1 MAQAGR
7 RYSHAR
13 AFPDAFMALGHH
25 ICRSFGTPM
34 RIETGRRSVT
44 ALSTA
49 AVALVLGINKAWAA
63 AGQPSPWETG
73 MQEMVTELAQ
83 NVSSFHTYLVW
94 LIAAI
99 CLFVLALILVVIA
112 RFNESKNPVPSKTTH
127 NTLLEV
133 AWTVIPVLILVAIAI
148 PSFRLL
154 REQLVPPQA
163 DLVVKATGY
172 SWYWGYEYP
181 EDQGGGFKFDSNM
194 IPDDGARKPD
204 QPRLLGADNAMVV
217 PVGKVVR
224 VQVTSADVMHAFALP
239 SFALKIDA
247 IPGRLNETWF
257 KAEREGVYYG
267 QCSELCGNGHPYMP
281 IEIRVVSEQQYAAW
295 LTEAK
300 QRYASTDGSAPVKF
314 ANAQ

>member
-1 MAQAGR
+1 
-7 RYSHAR
+7 
-13 AFPDAFMALGHH
+13 MALGHH
-25 ICRSFGTPM
+25 FFRSFGTPM

-44 ALSTA
+44 ALPTA
-49 AVALVLGINKAWAA
+49 AVALVLGISEAWAGV
-63 AGQPSPWETG
+63 GQPSPWETG
-73 MQEMVTELAQ
+73 MQEMVTELGQ
-83 NVSSFHTYLVW
+83 NVSNFHTYLTW
-94 LIAAI
+94 LMAAV
-99 CLFVLALILVVIA
+99 CLFVLALLLAIVA

-133 AWTVIPVLILVAIAI
+133 AWTIVPVLILVAIAI

-194 IPDDGARKPD
+194 VTEDKDRKPD

-224 VQVTSADVMHAFALP
+224 VQVTSADVLHAFALP
-239 SFALKIDA
+239 SFAVKVDA
-247 IPGRLNETWF
+247 VPGRLNETWF
-257 KAEREGVYYG
+257 KAEKEGVYYG

-295 LTEAK
+295 LAEAK

>member
-1 MAQAGR
+1 
-7 RYSHAR
+7 
-13 AFPDAFMALGHH
+13 
-25 ICRSFGTPM
+25 M

-49 AVALVLGINKAWAA
+49 AVALVLGISEAWAA
-63 AGQPSPWETG
+63 AGRPSPWETG
-73 MQEMVTELAQ
+73 MQEMVTELGQ
-83 NVSSFHTYLVW
+83 SVSDFHTYLVW
-94 LIAAI
+94 LITAI
-99 CLFVLALILVVIA
+99 CLFVLALLLVIVF

-127 NTLLEV
+127 NSLLEV
-133 AWTVIPVLILVAIAI
+133 AWTIIPVLILVAIAI

-154 REQLVPPQA
+154 RQQLVPPQA
-163 DLVVKATGY
+163 DLVVKVTGY

-181 EDQGGGFKFDSNM
+181 ADQGGGFKFDSNM
-194 IPDDGARKPD
+194 ITEEKDLKPD

-224 VQVTSADVMHAFALP
+224 VQVTSADVMHSFTVP
-239 SFALKIDA
+239 SFYFKVDA
-247 IPGRLNETWF
+247 IPGRLNEVWF
-257 KAEREGVYYG
+257 KAEKEGVYYG

-281 IEIRVVSEQQYAAW
+281 IEVRVVSEQQYAAW

-314 ANAQ
+314 ATAQ

>member
-1 MAQAGR
+1 MAQAGHR
-7 RYSHAR
+7 LPHAR

-25 ICRSFGTPM
+25 IFRSFGTPM

-49 AVALVLGINKAWAA
+49 AVALVLGISEAWAA

-73 MQEMVTELAQ
+73 MQEMVTELGQ
-83 NVSSFHTYLVW
+83 SVSNFHTYLVW

-99 CLFVLALILVVIA
+99 CLFVLALLLVIVV
-112 RFNESKNPVPSKTTH
+112 RFNESKNPVPSQTTH

-133 AWTVIPVLILVAIAI
+133 AWTIVPVLILVAIAI

-154 REQLVPPQA
+154 RQQLVAPPA
-163 DLVVKATGY
+163 DLVVKVTGY

-181 EDQGGGFKFDSNM
+181 ADQGGGFKFDSNM
-194 IPDDGARKPD
+194 ITEDSARKPD

-224 VQVTSADVMHAFALP
+224 VQVTSADVIHAFTVP
-239 SFALKIDA
+239 SFYFKVDA
-247 IPGRLNETWF
+247 IPGRLNEVWF
-257 KAEREGVYYG
+257 KAEKEGVYYG

-281 IEIRVVSEQQYAAW
+281 IEVRVVSEQQYAAW
-295 LTEAK
+295 LNEAK
-300 QRYASTDGSAPVKF
+300 QKYASTESPAPLKF
-314 ANAQ
+314 ATAQ

>member
-25 ICRSFGTPM
+25 IFRSFGTPM

>member
-7 RYSHAR
+7 RHSHAH
-13 AFPDAFMALGHH
+13 AFPDAFMALCHH
-25 ICRSFGTPM
+25 IFRSFGTPM

-49 AVALVLGINKAWAA
+49 AVALVLGISEAWAA

-83 NVSSFHTYLVW
+83 SVSNFHTYLVW
-94 LIAAI
+94 LITAI
-99 CLFVLALILVVIA
+99 CLFVLVLILVIIA
-112 RFNESKNPVPSKTTH
+112 RFNENKNPTPSRTTH

-133 AWTVIPVLILVAIAI
+133 AWTIVPVLILVAIAI

-181 EDQGGGFKFDSNM
+181 GDQGGGFKFDSNM
-194 IPDDGARKPD
+194 ITEDASRKPD

-239 SFALKIDA
+239 SFALKVDA

-295 LTEAK
+295 LAEAK
-300 QRYASTDGSAPVKF
+300 QRYASTNDSAPIKF
-314 ANAQ
+314 ATAQ

>member
-1 MAQAGR
+1 
-7 RYSHAR
+7 
-13 AFPDAFMALGHH
+13 
-25 ICRSFGTPM
+25 M

-49 AVALVLGINKAWAA
+49 AVALVLGISEAWAA

-73 MQEMVTELAQ
+73 MQEMVTELGQ
-83 NVSSFHTYLVW
+83 SVSNFHTYLVW
-94 LIAAI
+94 LITAI
-99 CLFVLALILVVIA
+99 CLFVLALILVIIA
-112 RFNESKNPVPSKTTH
+112 RFNEKKNPVPNKTTH

-133 AWTVIPVLILVAIAI
+133 AWTIIPVLILVAIAI

-181 EDQGGGFKFDSNM
+181 ADQGGFKFDSNM
-194 IPDDGARKPD
+194 IAEVKDLKPD

-295 LTEAK
+295 LAEAK

-314 ANAQ
+314 ATAQ

>member
-13 AFPDAFMALGHH
+13 AFPDAFMALVHH
-25 ICRSFGTPM
+25 IFRSFGTPM

-49 AVALVLGINKAWAA
+49 AVALVLGISEAWAA